1 MSGGMF
7 ASPPLALSETDQ
19 PMLVWWVILGLI
31 ALGPA
36 LHSWIK
42 VIEFFK
48 GKSFDASRFV
58 TQDQLAS
65 MKQER
70 DQQIAS
76 TIGEI
81 RNDLNRLEETL
92 TSLNRD
98 LPAIHRAL
106 GRLEGHDDA
115 EANNAAAARR
125 RPR

>member
-1 MSGGMF
+1 
-7 ASPPLALSETDQ
+7 
-19 PMLVWWVILGLI
+19 MLVWWIILGLI

-48 GKSFDASRFV
+48 GKSFDPSRFV
-58 TQDQLAS
+58 TQEQLSAV
-65 MKQER
+65 KAER
-70 DQQIAS
+70 DLQIAA

-81 RNDLNRLEETL
+81 RNDLTRLEETL

-115 EANNAAAARR
+115 EANNAAPARR